1 MTAFRS
7 EAVRVLVPASSANVG
22 PGFDSAGLAL
32 AVYDELIA
40 MVTDDEGVLVEVA
53 GEGADE
59 VPRDEQ
65 HLVVAAMRTAFAA
78 MGQQPTGFV
87 LRCRNAIPHGRGLG
101 SSAAAII
108 GGMVL
113 ARAMVF
119 EESGAAM
126 SDEEVLSLATTM
138 ESHPDNLSA
147 ALHGG
152 FTIAWLDD
160 AGSPGCVRMNAH
172 PDLRAVL
179 AVPTETL
186 PTLDA
191 RRVLPASVSY
201 ADAVHNVSRA
211 ALLVHAMTRQPDLL
225 WEAMSDRL
233 HQPARS
239 DAYPEASAL
248 VASLREAGVPAAIS
262 GAGPSVIAV
271 TDRAEDFQ
279 RMQDM
284 VTSLGGPAQG
294 DEGRWRVHDLAVSEV
309 GARERPIDSP

>member
-65 HLVVAAMRTAFAA
+65 HLVVAAMQTAFAA
-78 MGQQPTGFV
+78 MGQQPSGFV

-113 ARAMVF
+113 ARAMVA
-119 EESGAAM
+119 EESGIAM
-126 SDEEVLSLATTM
+126 SDEELLSLATTM

-160 AGSPGCVRMNAH
+160 AGSPGCVRMDAH
-172 PDLRAVL
+172 PDLRVVL

-191 RRVLPASVSY
+191 RRVLPASVPY
-201 ADAVHNVSRA
+201 PDAVHNVSRA

-248 VASLREAGVPAAIS
+248 VASLRAAGVPAAIS

-279 RMQDM
+279 RMQDT
-284 VTSLGGPAQG
+284 VTSLGGAAQK
-294 DEGRWRVHDLAVSEV
+294 DASRWRVLDLAISEV
-309 GARERPIDSP
+309 GARECPIDSP

>member
-113 ARAMVF
+113 PRAMV
-119 EESGAAM
+119 
-126 SDEEVLSLATTM
+126 
-138 ESHPDNLSA
+138 
-147 ALHGG
+147 
-152 FTIAWLDD
+152 
-160 AGSPGCVRMNAH
+160 
-172 PDLRAVL
+172 
-179 AVPTETL
+179 
-186 PTLDA
+186 
-191 RRVLPASVSY
+191 
-201 ADAVHNVSRA
+201 
-211 ALLVHAMTRQPDLL
+211 
-225 WEAMSDRL
+225 
-233 HQPARS
+233 
-239 DAYPEASAL
+239 
-248 VASLREAGVPAAIS
+248 
-262 GAGPSVIAV
+262 
-271 TDRAEDFQ
+271 AE
-279 RMQDM
+279 
-284 VTSLGGPAQG
+284 
-294 DEGRWRVHDLAVSEV
+294 
-309 GARERPIDSP
+309 

>member
-1 MTAFRS
+1 
-7 EAVRVLVPASSANVG
+7 
-22 PGFDSAGLAL
+22 
-32 AVYDELIA
+32 

-113 ARAMVF
+113 ARAMVL

-172 PDLRAVL
+172 QDLRAVL
-179 AVPTETL
+179 AIPTETL

-191 RRVLPASVSY
+191 RRVLPRICVLCGRRSQREPRGATRPRHDSTTRSAVGGDVRSAAPACAFRCVSGGL
-201 ADAVHNVSRA
+201 RA
-211 ALLVHAMTRQPDLL
+211 
-225 WEAMSDRL
+225 
-233 HQPARS
+233 
-239 DAYPEASAL
+239 
-248 VASLREAGVPAAIS
+248 G
-262 GAGPSVIAV
+262 GVIA
-271 TDRAEDFQ
+271 
-279 RMQDM
+279 
-284 VTSLGGPAQG
+284 
-294 DEGRWRVHDLAVSEV
+294 
-309 GARERPIDSP
+309 

>member
-1 MTAFRS
+1 MTTFRS

-59 VPRDEQ
+59 VPRDER

-113 ARAMVF
+113 ARAMVV
-119 EESGAAM
+119 EESGAAIT
-126 SDEEVLSLATTM
+126 DEELLALATTM

-186 PTLDA
+186 PTSDA
-191 RRVLPASVSY
+191 RRVLPASVSC
-201 ADAVHNVSRA
+201 ADAVYNVSRS

-233 HQPARS
+233 HQPARAH
-239 DAYPEASAL
+239 AYPEASAL
-248 VASLREAGVPAAIS
+248 MASLRDAGVPTAIS

-271 TDRAEDFQ
+271 THRAEDLEAIHHA
-279 RMQDM
+279 
-284 VTSLGGPAQG
+284 VTSMGGGAP
-294 DEGRWRVHDLAVSEV
+294 EGASRWRVHDLAISEV
-309 GARERPIDSP
+309 GARECPIDSP

>member
-1 MTAFRS
+1 M
-7 EAVRVLVPASSANVG
+7 
-22 PGFDSAGLAL
+22 
-32 AVYDELIA
+32 
-40 MVTDDEGVLVEVA
+40 
-53 GEGADE
+53 
-59 VPRDEQ
+59 
-65 HLVVAAMRTAFAA
+65 
-78 MGQQPTGFV
+78 
-87 LRCRNAIPHGRGLG
+87 
-101 SSAAAII
+101 
-108 GGMVL
+108 
-113 ARAMVF
+113 
-119 EESGAAM
+119 
-126 SDEEVLSLATTM
+126 
-138 ESHPDNLSA
+138 
-147 ALHGG
+147 
-152 FTIAWLDD
+152 
-160 AGSPGCVRMNAH
+160 
-172 PDLRAVL
+172 
-179 AVPTETL
+179 
-186 PTLDA
+186 DA

>member
-113 ARAMVF
+113 ARAMVA
-119 EESGAAM
+119 EESGIAM
-126 SDEEVLSLATTM
+126 SDEELLSLATTM

-191 RRVLPASVSY
+191 R
-201 ADAVHNVSRA
+201 
-211 ALLVHAMTRQPDLL
+211 
-225 WEAMSDRL
+225 
-233 HQPARS
+233 PARPRHDPTTGS
-239 DAYPEASAL
+239 AVGGDVRSAAPACAFRCISGGLRVGGVLACGRGTCRDLWRRPLGHRRHRPRGGFRANARHGCEPEWCCAERCEPLAC
-248 VASLREAGVPAAIS
+248 ARPRDQRGGRAGVP
-262 GAGPSVIAV
+262 
-271 TDRAEDFQ
+271 
-279 RMQDM
+279 
-284 VTSLGGPAQG
+284 
-294 DEGRWRVHDLAVSEV
+294 
-309 GARERPIDSP
+309 